1 MELLDVSKSYGDK
14 KVLSSLTLHIKE
26 RATTVLSG
34 PSGIGKT
41 TLFRLIL
48 GLEKADCGTIRTEGR
63 VSALFQEDRLIENL
77 SIMNNLLLV
86 SDDKAR
92 MKELLKESGLEGEEK
107 NRVVTLSG
115 GMKRRVALVRALLTD
130 YDTLLLDEP
139 FSGLDAESKRRI
151 SALIRKE
158 VNGRTLVVITHD
170 DDDYSLLDA
179 DERIVI

>member
-63 VSALFQEDRLIENL
+63 VSALFQENL

-158 VNGRTLVVITHD
+158 VNGRTLIVITHD

>member
-1 MELLDVSKSYGDK
+1 MELLDVSKNYGDK

-34 PSGIGKT
+34 SSGIGKT

-107 NRVVTLSG
+107 NRVATLSG

>member
-26 RATTVLSG
+26 RVTTVLSG

-63 VSALFQEDRLIENL
+63 VSALFQEDRLIDNL

-107 NRVVTLSG
+107 NRVATLSG

-158 VNGRTLVVITHD
+158 VNGRTLIVITHD

>member
-26 RATTVLSG
+26 RATTVL
-34 PSGIGKT
+34 
-41 TLFRLIL
+41 R
-48 GLEKADCGTIRTEGR
+48 LEKADCGTIRTEGR
-63 VSALFQEDRLIENL
+63 VSALFQEDRLIDNL

-92 MKELLKESGLEGEEK
+92 IKELLKESGLEGEEK

>member
-107 NRVVTLSG
+107 NRVATLSG

-130 YDTLLLDEP
+130 YDTLLLDEGNCITSRTTSCQHGVKNNYMA
-139 FSGLDAESKRRI
+139 FCNVAGQFAVILGGL
-151 SALIRKE
+151 
-158 VNGRTLVVITHD
+158 
-170 DDDYSLLDA
+170 
-179 DERIVI
+179 